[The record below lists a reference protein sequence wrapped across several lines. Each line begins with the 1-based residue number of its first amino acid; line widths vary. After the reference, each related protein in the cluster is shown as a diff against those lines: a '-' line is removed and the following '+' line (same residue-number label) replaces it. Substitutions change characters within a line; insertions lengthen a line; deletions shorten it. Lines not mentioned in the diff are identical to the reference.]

1 MRNPKILLLFFIA
14 PLLAF
19 TAMHKY
25 YISVTQVEYIPEK
38 KSVQV
43 ITRIFIDDLERLI
56 QERYDETIV
65 LAEDAESSDVNLYIE
80 RYLREKIK
88 IKINNN
94 DLNFAFIGKEYDL
107 DIVRCYI
114 EVEQI
119 NNIKSIEV
127 VNKVLFDLYPEQQ
140 NIIKLKVNSKQKS
153 FILTQQKD
161 AAMLIF
167 D

>member
-1 MRNPKILLLFFIA
+1 MRNSKILLLFLIA

-19 TAMHKY
+19 TALHKY

-43 ITRIFIDDLERLI
+43 ITRIFIDDLERLM

-65 LAEDAESSDVNLYIE
+65 LAEDDESNDIDLYIE
-80 RYLREKIK
+80 RYLKEKVK
-88 IKINNN
+88 ININNN
-94 DLNFAFIGKEYDL
+94 NLNFAFIGKEYDL
-107 DIVRCYI
+107 DIVRCYL
-114 EVEQI
+114 EVEQVDH
-119 NNIKSIEV
+119 IKSIEV

-161 AAMLIF
+161 AAVLIF